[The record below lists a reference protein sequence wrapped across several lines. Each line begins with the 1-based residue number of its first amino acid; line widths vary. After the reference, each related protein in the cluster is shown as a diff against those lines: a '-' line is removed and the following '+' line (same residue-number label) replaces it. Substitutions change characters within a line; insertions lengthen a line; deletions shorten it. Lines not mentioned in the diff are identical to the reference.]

1 MPLNVS
7 FIPHTENSKFSC
19 LFQICKQLSAHA
31 FTLFSSQPWQ
41 TALSSIFAFIPL
53 LFSFS
58 VHSTST
64 SLTKKRPSSPK
75 LPVHSRHTKQLSCHL
90 PPNAS
95 TVTSSK
101 IGFLHAL
108 HLALVLLV

>member
-1 MPLNVS
+1 MHHVLADTNFAES
-7 FIPHTENSKFSC
+7 TWI
-19 LFQICKQLSAHA
+19 QIVKAIA
-31 FTLFSSQPWQ
+31 
-41 TALSSIFAFIPL
+41 IFAFIPL

-95 TVTSSK
+95 TVTSSR